1 MTAATKANSSLSEIP
16 SGIWALGF
24 ALNLMDFSSGMI
36 DALLSVYLVTV
47 LGTSMVRAGVIKG
60 VTEATASITKIF
72 SGALWD
78 AAGPKGTFFA
88 GACFALLAFA
98 GLLAARGKIGLTI
111 VE

>member
-1 MTAATKANSSLSEIP
+1 MTAATKTNCSLTEIP

-36 DALLSVYLVTV
+36 DALLSVYLV

-78 AAGPKGTFFA
+78 AAGPKGSFFA